1 MGTQRMWGETMPYT
15 YCMTGMA
22 KFFDEFI
29 NRLNSELSLRGVEI
43 KRFERVKDRYEIDV
57 EHEGE
62 KGTIYAIVDKDDIKV
77 AYVIEREKKE
87 VKEGITGAITGGA
100 LATFLSGILR
110 GDRETLGDAVA
121 WALAG
126 GALGAYHGHEA
137 SMQEATHFSIL
148 LSEAMR
154 TLEEEFKRREE
165 ERIMEIESQLTDIK
179 RGIEEIEAE
188 LLVLKEDLRILTEEG
203 KNTKSV
209 EARIR
214 IVERLLKETK
224 EALSKRDI
232 STARTKSLA
241 ARRML
246 EIARRS
252 YEDLLIS

>member
-1 MGTQRMWGETMPYT
+1 MPYT

-29 NRLNSELSLRGVEI
+29 NRLNSELSLRGVEV
-43 KRFERVKDRYEIDV
+43 KRLERVKDRYEIDV

-62 KGTIYAIVDKDDIKV
+62 KGTIYAIVDKEDIKI
-77 AYVIEREKKE
+77 AYVVEREKKE
-87 VKEGITGAITGGA
+87 VKEGIVGAITGGA

-110 GDRETLGDAVA
+110 GDRESLGDAIA

-137 SMQEATHFSIL
+137 SVQEATSFSML
-148 LSEAMR
+148 LSEAIR

-165 ERIMEIESQLTDIK
+165 EEMMEVESQLSDV
-179 RGIEEIEAE
+179 RRNVEEVEAE
-188 LLVLKEDLRILTEEG
+188 LLVLKEDLRILAEEG

-214 IVERLLKETK
+214 VVERLLKETK
-224 EALSKRDI
+224 EALNKRDV
-232 STARTKSLA
+232 STARTKSIA

-252 YEDLLIS
+252 YENILLS